1 MIRYPHFDPCLV
13 GQRNEEIEREVR
25 ALRLEARLR
34 EHSVS
39 RGSRLV
45 AFAKRGVLLL
55 PRAAQLRWVTAPGAT
70 LGRRNGLRN
79 SQSSMH
85 PR

>member
-13 GQRNEEIEREVR
+13 GQGNEEIEREVH

-39 RGSRLV
+39 RGSRCV

-55 PRAAQLRWVTAPGAT
+55 PRAAQLR
-70 LGRRNGLRN
+70 
-79 SQSSMH
+79 
-85 PR
+85 